1 MTTAS
6 LIVTIVWASPSFEDL
21 FGTDTN
27 NIKIIGKILMTKLK
41 LLHDKPLC
49 TTNTYNYVGAAI
61 VSQTLDKD

>member
-6 LIVTIVWASPSFEDL
+6 LIVTIVWTSPSFEDL

-27 NIKIIGKILMTKLK
+27 NIKIIGKILMTKL
-41 LLHDKPLC
+41 LHDKPLC

-61 VSQTLDKD
+61 VSQTIDKD